1 MGCSNICL
9 YTVLTR
15 RRLLRFPWLHFGF
28 HFGLYHSIVELR
40 FYIVPAFLLLAFYW
54 KKKPAAEQERRTP
67 LDWRV
72 SQKGPKKSFKR
83 LTWTHEA
90 KNGFPPPPGRAASG
104 TITWHNLKKNMAAV
118 GRLFRLSTF
127 TVAAGAAL
135 KISKDVTDRRRNSSQ
150 NSNLELVLVQIAF
163 RHGARTP
170 IFPAPCQELE
180 PVTWQADLL
189 MGPLPHTDFDYEL
202 KHVSG
207 GARPFSRYDD
217 RQMKKIL
224 KVMYSLYCLRL
235 DNNVT
240 FAPVIEIPTLKVP
253 GKGRRFDIDPSQ
265 KASISLPPE
274 GGVQI
279 KPHYPWEMF
288 KFK

>member
-1 MGCSNICL
+1 MEHH
-9 YTVLTR
+9 YRKDPT
-15 RRLLRFPWLHFGF
+15 
-28 HFGLYHSIVELR
+28 
-40 FYIVPAFLLLAFYW
+40 
-54 KKKPAAEQERRTP
+54 
-67 LDWRV
+67 
-72 SQKGPKKSFKR
+72 KSFQR
-83 LTWTHEA
+83 LTDL
-90 KNGFPPPPGRAASG
+90 GQPPHQDRASSG
-104 TITWHNLKKNMAAV
+104 TITWHEFKKNMAAV

-189 MGPLPHTDFDYEL
+189 MGPLPHTVFDYEL

-224 KVMYSLYCLRL
+224 KVMYCLYCLTL
-235 DNNVT
+235 GNNYNDVS
-240 FAPVIEIPTLKVP
+240 FHVYRNYVPVTLKP
-253 GKGRRFDIDPSQ
+253 PPFGTRGRVGDLTLTLVKRHQYPFHLRVEFRPNTPTPEKFS
-265 KASISLPPE
+265 SLH
-274 GGVQI
+274 V
-279 KPHYPWEMF
+279 HAM
-288 KFK
+288 

>member
-1 MGCSNICL
+1 M
-9 YTVLTR
+9 R
-15 RRLLRFPWLHFGF
+15 RRTA
-28 HFGLYHSIVELR
+28 S
-40 FYIVPAFLLLAFYW
+40 
-54 KKKPAAEQERRTP
+54 
-67 LDWRV
+67 
-72 SQKGPKKSFKR
+72 
-83 LTWTHEA
+83 
-90 KNGFPPPPGRAASG
+90 PPGRAASG

-224 KVMYSLYCLRL
+224 KVMYCLYCLRL
-235 DNNVT
+235 DNNYNDVT
-240 FAPVIEIPTLKVP
+240 LYIIILHPSLKSPPLRSQGRVGDLTLTLVKRHQYPYHMRVVFRSSPPTPEKCL
-253 GKGRRFDIDPSQ
+253 
-265 KASISLPPE
+265 SLN
-274 GGVQI
+274 I
-279 KPHYPWEMF
+279 NKL
-288 KFK
+288 

>member
-1 MGCSNICL
+1 
-9 YTVLTR
+9 
-15 RRLLRFPWLHFGF
+15 
-28 HFGLYHSIVELR
+28 
-40 FYIVPAFLLLAFYW
+40 
-54 KKKPAAEQERRTP
+54 
-67 LDWRV
+67 
-72 SQKGPKKSFKR
+72 
-83 LTWTHEA
+83 
-90 KNGFPPPPGRAASG
+90 
-104 TITWHNLKKNMAAV
+104 MAAV

-189 MGPLPHTDFDYEL
+189 MGPLPHTVFDYEL

-224 KVMYSLYCLRL
+224 KVMYCLYCLRL
-235 DNNVT
+235 GNNYNDVS
-240 FAPVIEIPTLKVP
+240 FHVYCNYAPVTLKPPTLWDP
-253 GKGRRFDIDPSQ
+253 GKGRGFDIDPGQ

-274 GGVQI
+274 GRVQT
-279 KPHYPWEMF
+279 KHPYPWEIF
-288 KFK
+288 KFTCSCNVTVLIIPVIIITTVILHSDTFVQNKTMPC

>member
-1 MGCSNICL
+1 MRLFGDISLFRGWNSWWSIITEGIQRNHSNASL
-9 YTVLTR
+9 TWGTVL
-15 RRLLRFPWLHFGF
+15 G
-28 HFGLYHSIVELR
+28 
-40 FYIVPAFLLLAFYW
+40 
-54 KKKPAAEQERRTP
+54 
-67 LDWRV
+67 
-72 SQKGPKKSFKR
+72 
-83 LTWTHEA
+83 A
-90 KNGFPPPPGRAASG
+90 KESPHQDRASSG
-104 TITWHNLKKNMAAV
+104 TITWHEFKNNMAAV

-224 KVMYSLYCLRL
+224 KVMYCLYCFPMDAKILVGF
-235 DNNVT
+235 NS
-240 FAPVIEIPTLKVP
+240 F
-253 GKGRRFDIDPSQ
+253 
-265 KASISLPPE
+265 
-274 GGVQI
+274 
-279 KPHYPWEMF
+279 
-288 KFK
+288 